1 MQLNRYIW
9 KGKVQAIFSLISII
23 TSFFI
28 QDMKHSEKQML
39 KIGKDCYNSMKY
51 NASIKLIQECSCL

>member
-51 NASIKLIQECSCL
+51 NASIK